1 MYTLDASLCLPR
13 SWLPRAALL
22 SCKLKLSGS
31 NQSTADN
38 TGLLKIRSYA
48 LYPARVYLG
57 VFVLR
62 SGRKELCQGG
72 CHLLCQSWVQYSTF
86 RHWHWY
92 GCMFFFCFFFNSFC
106 LTCMLYWSY
115 SNIPLG
121 KKAYD
126 DKAWTWQISA
136 WNSSPNNKHV
146 KCNLCFDSFKGI
158 HQQCACINSPVLV

>member
-13 SWLPRAALL
+13 SWLLRAALL

-57 VFVLR
+57 VFVLG
-62 SGRKELCQGG
+62 SGRKELCRGG
-72 CHLLCQSWVQYSTF
+72 CHVLCQSWVQYSTF

-92 GCMFFFCFFFNSFC
+92 GCMLGVFLFFLIAFVWLVCF
-106 LTCMLYWSY
+106 T
-115 SNIPLG
+115 
-121 KKAYD
+121 D
-126 DKAWTWQISA
+126 HTQISLWERKLMMTRHGLGRLVLEIVPPIISM
-136 WNSSPNNKHV
+136 WNV
-146 KCNLCFDSFKGI
+146 IC
-158 HQQCACINSPVLV
+158 VLIPSKVFTSNAPA